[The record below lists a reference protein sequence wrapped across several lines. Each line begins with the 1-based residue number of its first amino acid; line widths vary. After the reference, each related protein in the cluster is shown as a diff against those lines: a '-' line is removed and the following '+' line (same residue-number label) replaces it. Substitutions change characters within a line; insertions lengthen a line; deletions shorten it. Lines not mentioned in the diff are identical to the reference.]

1 MFCKKCGKPVS
12 DTARFCAHCGEPLS
26 PSCTEDAKPDGIV
39 PVPSEVPTRADRTD
53 TAQINDE
60 TKTENDPIGGSES
73 EPMTEPT
80 TESEREG
87 ETRSEEDSS
96 DLSVCPEPK
105 AEPSSETSFQSESAP
120 APEPSEPSGAAQ
132 TETKTETK
140 TETDVRSEK
149 EAEAKAETRSANDIP
164 KDAPRSGAAKVP
176 AESPMKEKTP
186 PRVSTGLRIL
196 SALLCLLLFSFA
208 LSASFIGVFRPLLNS
223 DTLIRAVEN
232 VKLSEISIGGESL
245 AKAIYDACDDQKL
258 EQYHLTEQ
266 KIRRLLND
274 ADIAP
279 FLENTVKPYLSYILG
294 ETNEVPALDA
304 DDIVNAVR
312 ENEQAIFD
320 ATGYQMTE
328 ADYRVMRGQ
337 LSEVLDSIGPAAIL
351 KNDIPFLVRFGI
363 SYLGFA
369 YGVMIV
375 LSVVLLLF
383 VFLSNRMH
391 LHESALHL
399 TVTFFACGLIFLLLF
414 GGLCGFSSIS
424 AQSALLSP
432 ILAPCGIRA
441 GGYIALG
448 VLSLILYKVSGKR
461 KDAKKSAN

>member
-26 PSCTEDAKPDGIV
+26 PSCTEDAKPDGIE

-87 ETRSEEDSS
+87 ETRSEEGSS

-120 APEPSEPSGAAQ
+120 APEPSAPSGAAQ
-132 TETKTETK
+132 TETK

-149 EAEAKAETRSANDIP
+149 EAKAETRSTNDIP

-337 LSEVLDSIGPAAIL
+337 LNEALGSIAPDEIL
-351 KNDIPFLVRFGI
+351 RNDLPFLVRFGI

-414 GGLCGFSSIS
+414 GGLWGFFATN
-424 AQSALLSP
+424 AQGALLLP
-432 ILAPCGIRA
+432 IFVPCGIRA

-448 VLSLILYKVSGKR
+448 VLSLILYKVSGKS
-461 KDAKKSAN
+461 KSKGKGAKKSAN

>member
-26 PSCTEDAKPDGIV
+26 LSCTEDAKLDGV
-39 PVPSEVPTRADRTD
+39 EPVPSEVPTRADRTD

-60 TKTENDPIGGSES
+60 TKTANDPIGGSES
-73 EPMTEPT
+73 EPTTEST

-105 AEPSSETSFQSESAP
+105 AEPSA
-120 APEPSEPSGAAQ
+120 PSGAAQ
-132 TETKTETK
+132 TETKTET
-140 TETDVRSEK
+140 TVRSE
-149 EAEAKAETRSANDIP
+149 EAKAETRSTNDIP
-164 KDAPRSGAAKVP
+164 KDTPRSCAAKAP
-176 AESPMKEKTP
+176 AEAPAKEKTP
-186 PRVSTGLRIL
+186 PRVPIGLRIL

-258 EQYHLTEQ
+258 KQYHLTEQ

-320 ATGYQMTE
+320 ATGYRMTE

-337 LSEVLDSIGPAAIL
+337 LNEALGSIAPDEIL
-351 KNDIPFLVRFGI
+351 RNDLPFLVRFGI

-369 YGVMIV
+369 YGVMVV

-414 GGLCGFSSIS
+414 GGLWGFFATN
-424 AQSALLSP
+424 AQGGLLLP
-432 ILAPCGIRA
+432 VFVPCGIRA

>member
-26 PSCTEDAKPDGIV
+26 LSCTEDAKPDGV
-39 PVPSEVPTRADRTD
+39 EPVPSEVPTRADRTD

-60 TKTENDPIGGSES
+60 TKTANDPIGGSES
-73 EPMTEPT
+73 EPTTESTTEPTNEPTTEST

-105 AEPSSETSFQSESAP
+105 AEPSA
-120 APEPSEPSGAAQ
+120 PSGAAQ
-132 TETKTETK
+132 TETKTET
-140 TETDVRSEK
+140 TVRSE
-149 EAEAKAETRSANDIP
+149 EAKAETRSTNDIP
-164 KDAPRSGAAKVP
+164 KDAPRSCAAKAP
-176 AESPMKEKTP
+176 AEAPAKEKTP
-186 PRVSTGLRIL
+186 PRVPIGLRIL

-294 ETNEVPALDA
+294 ETNEVPALGA

-320 ATGYQMTE
+320 ATGYRMTE

-337 LSEVLDSIGPAAIL
+337 LNEALGSIAPDEIL
-351 KNDIPFLVRFGI
+351 RNDLPFLVRFGI

-369 YGVMIV
+369 YGVMVI

-414 GGLCGFSSIS
+414 GGLWGFFATN
-424 AQSALLSP
+424 AQGALLLP
-432 ILAPCGIRA
+432 IFVPCGIRA

>member
-26 PSCTEDAKPDGIV
+26 LSCTEDAKLDGV
-39 PVPSEVPTRADRTD
+39 EPVPSEVPTRADRTD

-60 TKTENDPIGGSES
+60 TKTANDPIGGSES
-73 EPMTEPT
+73 EPTTEST

-105 AEPSSETSFQSESAP
+105 AEPSAETSFQSESAP
-120 APEPSEPSGAAQ
+120 APEPSAPSGAAQ
-132 TETKTETK
+132 TETKTET
-140 TETDVRSEK
+140 TVRSE
-149 EAEAKAETRSANDIP
+149 EAKAETRSTNDIP
-164 KDAPRSGAAKVP
+164 KDTPRSCAEKAP
-176 AESPMKEKTP
+176 AEAPAKEKTP
-186 PRVSTGLRIL
+186 PRVPIGLRIL

-320 ATGYQMTE
+320 ATGYRMTE

-337 LSEVLDSIGPAAIL
+337 LNEALGSIAPDEIL
-351 KNDIPFLVRFGI
+351 RNDLPFLVRFGI

-369 YGVMIV
+369 YGVMVV

-414 GGLCGFSSIS
+414 GGLWGFFATN
-424 AQSALLSP
+424 AQGGLLLP
-432 ILAPCGIRA
+432 VFVPCGIRA

>member
-26 PSCTEDAKPDGIV
+26 LSCTEDAKPDGV
-39 PVPSEVPTRADRTD
+39 EPVPSEVPTRADRTD

-60 TKTENDPIGGSES
+60 TKTANDPIGGSES
-73 EPMTEPT
+73 EPTTESTTEPTNEPTTEST

-105 AEPSSETSFQSESAP
+105 AEPSA
-120 APEPSEPSGAAQ
+120 PSGAAQ
-132 TETKTETK
+132 TETKTET
-140 TETDVRSEK
+140 TVRSE
-149 EAEAKAETRSANDIP
+149 EAKAETRSTNDIP
-164 KDAPRSGAAKVP
+164 KDAPRSGAAKAP
-176 AESPMKEKTP
+176 AEAPTKEKTP
-186 PRVSTGLRIL
+186 PRVPIGLRIL

-223 DTLIRAVEN
+223 DTLIRAIEN

-320 ATGYQMTE
+320 ATGYRMTE

-337 LSEVLDSIGPAAIL
+337 LNEALGSIAPDEIL
-351 KNDIPFLVRFGI
+351 RNDLPFLVRFGI

-369 YGVMIV
+369 YGVMVI

-414 GGLCGFSSIS
+414 GGLWGFFATN
-424 AQSALLSP
+424 AQGALLLP
-432 ILAPCGIRA
+432 IFVPCGIRA

>member
-1 MFCKKCGKPVS
+1 
-12 DTARFCAHCGEPLS
+12 
-26 PSCTEDAKPDGIV
+26 
-39 PVPSEVPTRADRTD
+39 
-53 TAQINDE
+53 
-60 TKTENDPIGGSES
+60 
-73 EPMTEPT
+73 
-80 TESEREG
+80 
-87 ETRSEEDSS
+87 
-96 DLSVCPEPK
+96 
-105 AEPSSETSFQSESAP
+105 
-120 APEPSEPSGAAQ
+120 
-132 TETKTETK
+132 
-140 TETDVRSEK
+140 
-149 EAEAKAETRSANDIP
+149 
-164 KDAPRSGAAKVP
+164 
-176 AESPMKEKTP
+176 
-186 PRVSTGLRIL
+186 
-196 SALLCLLLFSFA
+196 
-208 LSASFIGVFRPLLNS
+208 
-223 DTLIRAVEN
+223 
-232 VKLSEISIGGESL
+232 
-245 AKAIYDACDDQKL
+245 
-258 EQYHLTEQ
+258 
-266 KIRRLLND
+266 
-274 ADIAP
+274 
-279 FLENTVKPYLSYILG
+279 
-294 ETNEVPALDA
+294 
-304 DDIVNAVR
+304 
-312 ENEQAIFD
+312 
-320 ATGYQMTE
+320 MTE